1 MKSSAAKAKPVQTDR
16 MEAIP
21 ARLREIIAKTSYEA
35 PKVVSFPFN
44 QTKGTTSIPQVS
56 MMGNGF

>member
-1 MKSSAAKAKPVQTDR
+1 

-21 ARLREIIAKTSYEA
+21 RRLREIIAKTSYEA

-56 MMGNGF
+56 MMGNGY

>member
-1 MKSSAAKAKPVQTDR
+1 MKSSAAKAKQVQPDR
-16 MEAIP
+16 MEAVP
-21 ARLREIIAKTSYEA
+21 TRLREIIAKTSYEA

-56 MMGNGF
+56 MMGNGY